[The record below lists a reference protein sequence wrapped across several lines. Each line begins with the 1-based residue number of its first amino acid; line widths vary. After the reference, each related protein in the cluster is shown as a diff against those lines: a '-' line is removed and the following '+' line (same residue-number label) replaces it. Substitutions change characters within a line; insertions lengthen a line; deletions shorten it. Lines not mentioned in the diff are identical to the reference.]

1 MTELYHYLLVG
12 LFVAIVALVK
22 MSRDYKAGLIMADSR
37 RQYGKIAFVIGMTA
51 AFIFILVAWP
61 YFIVK
66 EL

>member
-1 MTELYHYLLVG
+1 MTELYYYLLVG
-12 LFVAIVALVK
+12 LFISSVALVK
-22 MSRDYKAGLIMADSR
+22 MYRDHKAGLIMADSR

>member
-1 MTELYHYLLVG
+1 MTQLYYYLLVG
-12 LFVAIVALVK
+12 LFIATVGLVK
-22 MSRDYKAGLIMADSR
+22 LSRDHKAGLIMADSR

-61 YFIVK
+61 YFIIK